1 MELRHLRYF
10 TAVAE
15 ELNFRRA
22 AERLHIAQPPL
33 SQQIRNLED
42 ELGLKLFHRTKRH
55 VELTEPGRMFLEEAR
70 VILQQVG
77 HAVRTAVRTSRG
89 EIGRLVVGFVM
100 SATCSVLP
108 EILRVF
114 RERYPGVELV
124 LEESTTGGG
133 LAALKDKKMHLC
145 FLRLPV
151 RDEALSSETVLRE
164 TLVLAIPQD
173 HHLSKRTRV
182 PLRLLAD
189 ESFILFPRSHGPGF
203 HDQIV
208 SLCHQSGFS
217 PRVVQEASQMQTIL
231 SLVAAGIG
239 VALIPASVQN
249 LRNEGVHYKPIREC
263 TPVTGIAL
271 AWLRDCNS
279 PVMHHFIAVA
289 REVARSGRFLGV
301 MM

>member
-1 MELRHLRYF
+1 MEIRHLRYF
-10 TAVAE
+10 IAVAE
-15 ELNFRRA
+15 HLHFSRA
-22 AERLHIAQPPL
+22 ARQLNISQPPL
-33 SQQIRNLED
+33 SQQIRQLEE
-42 ELGLKLFHRTKRH
+42 ELGVQLFWRNKRR
-55 VELTEPGRMFLEEAR
+55 VELTEAGQMFLKESQQ
-70 VILQQVG
+70 ILEQVG
-77 HAVRTAVRTSRG
+77 HAVRAAQRTSRG

-108 EILRVF
+108 EVLRLF

-151 RDEALSSETVLRE
+151 RDGALSSETVLKE
-164 TLVLAIPQD
+164 TLVLAIPEG
-173 HHLSKRTRV
+173 HHLSKRAKV

-189 ESFILFPRSHGPGF
+189 ERFILFPRLHGPGF
-203 HDQIV
+203 HDQIF

-239 VALIPASVQN
+239 IALIPASVQN
-249 LRNEGVHYKPIREC
+249 LRNEGVHYKPLRERA
-263 TPVTGIAL
+263 PVTGIAL
-271 AWLRDCNS
+271 AWLRDSKS
-279 PVMHHFIAVA
+279 PVMDHFIDVA
-289 REVARSGRFLGV
+289 REVARGRSKL
-301 MM
+301 MKPK